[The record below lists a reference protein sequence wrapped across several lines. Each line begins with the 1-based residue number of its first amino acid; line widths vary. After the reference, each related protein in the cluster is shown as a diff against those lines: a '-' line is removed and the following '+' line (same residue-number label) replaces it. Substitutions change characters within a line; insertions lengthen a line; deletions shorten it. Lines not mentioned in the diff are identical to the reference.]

1 MGEIRQII
9 KDTGFAFNKRYGQNF
24 ITDTNLLDAIVTDA
38 GVDGGTVLEI
48 GAGAGTLTAALA
60 RKADKVISYEID
72 RNLMPVLSR
81 TLAGLDDK
89 VEVIFKDVMKES
101 DKDIDCAVGGNY
113 ILVANLPYYITTP
126 VIMRFVERDNPPDSI
141 TVMVQKEVGDRLC
154 AKPSTSEYGAIT
166 ASIALSGCVREV
178 RYVPRTMFYPQPNV
192 DSCII
197 RIDMHDTYAD
207 ADKKITRKIIK
218 CAFAMRRKTLMNN
231 LISGLKIPKATA
243 EEMLKDLGVDS
254 RIRGEVLSVEQFVTL
269 AKLYK
274 QYCAI

>member
-126 VIMRFVERDNPPDSI
+126 VIMRFVERDNPPKSI

-166 ASIALSGCVREV
+166 ASIALSGCAREV